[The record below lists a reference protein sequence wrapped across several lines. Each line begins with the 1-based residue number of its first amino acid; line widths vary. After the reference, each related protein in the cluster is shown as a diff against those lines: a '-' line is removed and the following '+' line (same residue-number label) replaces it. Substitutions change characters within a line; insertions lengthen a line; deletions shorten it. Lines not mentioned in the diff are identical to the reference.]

1 MGNEFEVWSWELQPG
16 SAVKLDAACID
27 DYAYVLKYA
36 GEDRVKAM
44 YTMEEL
50 KRNGAAC
57 IKFMWR

>member
-1 MGNEFEVWSWELQPG
+1 MGNEFEVWSWELKPG
-16 SAVKLDAACID
+16 KDVILDAACID
-27 DYAYVLKYA
+27 DYVYALKYV

-44 YTMEEL
+44 YIMEEL